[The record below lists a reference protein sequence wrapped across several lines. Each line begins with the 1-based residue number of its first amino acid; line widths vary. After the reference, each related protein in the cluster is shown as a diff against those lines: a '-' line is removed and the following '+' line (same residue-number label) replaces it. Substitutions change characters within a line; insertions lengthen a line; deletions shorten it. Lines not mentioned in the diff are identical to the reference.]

1 MKLIKVIAVAFIFV
15 LGTFGLQIS
24 AQASP
29 SSSAQ
34 SNNTVVVQGANSSD
48 QVSSLTGT
56 NSQGIDTAH
65 GHN

>member
-1 MKLIKVIAVAFIFV
+1 MKLIKVIAVAFTFA
-15 LGTFGLQIS
+15 LGAFSLQVS
-24 AQASP
+24 AQSTQ

-34 SNNTVVVQGANSSD
+34 SNNTVIVHGSNSSD